1 VRVYPSRDH
10 HDTLYRLSPPSYV
23 AVAHVPRPFLDPNAS
38 TTYPLSLRTY
48 LPMLSPPTAASRPSV
63 SRPAA
68 IVYCSG
74 SDGCR
79 ACGNGAGSWCDVVVH
94 SYDIHP
100 VSHVSRACGL
110 PRHGCRMADILARR
124 LTGIRAGSQAARA
137 AAAGGP
143 VVPKLRTKRPP
154 PSQVRTKRIIVNC
167 WGVSWASGGWEGAP
181 VCLLGATRTSS
192 APSISTVIHAKRGE
206 GGESCSCS
214 RTVPR

>member
-1 VRVYPSRDH
+1 MRPPRTRYHSAPISPCYPHPPPPLALRYRALRR
-10 HDTLYRLSPPSYV
+10 LYIALGR
-23 AVAHVPRPFLDPNAS
+23 R
-38 TTYPLSLRTY
+38 
-48 LPMLSPPTAASRPSV
+48 
-63 SRPAA
+63 
-68 IVYCSG
+68 
-74 SDGCR
+74 CR

-206 GGESCSCS
+206 GGVSCSCS